1 MDLEW
6 NGSWSKAAHGYFNEI
21 IEIGATML
29 DDSMQKIGG
38 FHAMIRPVVS
48 KKITNLVTDLTGIAA
63 DELKDGISFEQAM
76 RDLTAWIGEGPSV
89 LLTWSNTDLSVLL
102 ENYRFFFK
110 KTHLPWMQNY
120 VDAQAYCQSRMDGDD
135 KQQMGLTRACETLG
149 ISDEG
154 LTAHRAQ
161 DDSEMTAR
169 VLAKLF
175 DRESF
180 EAALRPADEEFYKRL
195 TFKPYVIGDI
205 HHPLIKNGY
214 LSFRC
219 TDCHRRLKT
228 KKDWRF
234 FNQSFFADMVCPG
247 CGKAYTARVQ
257 VKKKYEGVAVKRK
270 LTEKAPKPAEPEIIT
285 KGENRNG

>member
-29 DDSMQKIGG
+29 DDRMRKIGG

-48 KKITNLVTDLTGIAA
+48 KRITHLVTDLTGIEAE
-63 DELKDGISFEQAM
+63 ELENGDSFQRAM
-76 RDLTAWIGEGPSV
+76 EELTQWIGNGPSV
-89 LLTWSNTDLSVLL
+89 LLTWSNTDLSVLV

-120 VDAQAYCQSRMDGDD
+120 VDAQAYCQSRMENNDG
-135 KQQMGLTRACETLG
+135 QQMGLKRACEALG

-175 DRESF
+175 DRKSF
-180 EAALRPADEEFYKRL
+180 EAVIRPADEEFYKRL

-205 HHPLIKNGY
+205 HHPLVKSGY

-219 TDCHRRLKT
+219 NACHRRLRT
-228 KKDWRF
+228 KKEWRF
-234 FNQSFFADMVCPG
+234 FNQSFFADMVCPA
-247 CGKAYTARVQ
+247 CGKDYSARVQ

-270 LTEKAPKPAEPEIIT
+270 LNEKVPKPAEPETIT
-285 KGENRNG
+285 KGEN